1 MKILVAGSRDI
12 VVPSWKLQYELE
24 TIIAFMGVPYPT
36 DIEIVTGGARGADA
50 SGARWAEEMRF
61 KSTVMNADWDKYGK
75 RAGYIRNKQMAD
87 CGLKCALI
95 FWDEKSKGTKMMIDL
110 LEERKIDYVVV
121 TDY

>member
-1 MKILVAGSRDI
+1 VKILVAGSRDI

-24 TIIAFMGVPYPT
+24 TIVAFMGVPYPA

-61 KSTVMNADWDKYGK
+61 ESTVMNADWGKYGK

-87 CGLKCALI
+87 YGLDCALI
-95 FWDEKSKGTKMMIDL
+95 FWDGESRGTKMMIDL
-110 LEERKIDYVVV
+110 LEERSIDYVIV